1 MRGRARHHEHQG
13 RRPRYSRVARL
24 HASSPCLRQ
33 KDTMTRD
40 VAGSSQTL
48 LNRYR
53 TMGTSDEQRKVTRA
67 SFKLIRRH
75 TAGVRMLQVD
85 AESEVHERGEAR
97 RMPQGGK
104 GRRTPR
110 HRRTLRLGGSRRP
123 RRVAHGS
130 RKSESDSQWALQH
143 DHHGGSVWIPI
154 QRSACNLRRG
164 VATGSR
170 RAPLARQRTGLP
182 GVGTPSYHT

>member
-1 MRGRARHHEHQG
+1 
-13 RRPRYSRVARL
+13 
-24 HASSPCLRQ
+24 
-33 KDTMTRD
+33 
-40 VAGSSQTL
+40 
-48 LNRYR
+48 
-53 TMGTSDEQRKVTRA
+53 
-67 SFKLIRRH
+67 
-75 TAGVRMLQVD
+75 
-85 AESEVHERGEAR
+85 
-97 RMPQGGK
+97 MPQGGK

-130 RKSESDSQWALQH
+130 RKSESASQWALQH

-182 GVGTPSYHT
+182 GVGTPSYHTWSEIRPARALTSHRLVSLQLQWAATPINSPRAELTRAHQAALYIS